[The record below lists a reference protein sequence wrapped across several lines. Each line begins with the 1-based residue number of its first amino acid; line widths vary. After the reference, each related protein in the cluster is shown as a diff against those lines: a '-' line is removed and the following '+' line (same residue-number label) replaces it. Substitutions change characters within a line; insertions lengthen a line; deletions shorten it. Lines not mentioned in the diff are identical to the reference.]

1 MRGTKLKHTY
11 LVSFVALLALI
22 ISGCTQAVSIQSDPD
37 AQVSVSGQTAVT
49 LAPAQ
54 ERSSDSSQLVMLPE
68 NEMPFV
74 RSQPKAV
81 APFPLVLNRTVQHYV
96 NAYLNQ
102 PQGLK
107 QSFRRSRPFMGQMV
121 QVLESEGLPPDL
133 VYLAFAESNFSP
145 HGDGPW
151 QLSRATARRYGLV
164 INKWVDER
172 RDPIKS
178 TRAAA
183 EYLATLHDEAHSDW
197 RTTLVAWN
205 NGDAAIDH
213 YLRLRKASYEKL
225 MTHLPRHTRALMNR
239 FMAVALI
246 ARHAQDYGLTN
257 VTYVEPPH
265 YYVVR
270 CSGGTPLSQIATRT
284 GVSVTALREANP
296 ALLRDRIPPNFATYD
311 IRIPDDELQA
321 QLAEF

>member
-1 MRGTKLKHTY
+1 MRGTRLKHTY
-11 LVSFVALLALI
+11 LVLFVASIALI
-22 ISGCTQAVSIQSDPD
+22 ISGCTEAVDVQSDPD
-37 AQVSVSGQTAVT
+37 ARVSVSGQAAVA
-49 LAPAQ
+49 LAPNQ
-54 ERSSDSSQLVMLPE
+54 NRSGDASQFVMLPE

-96 NAYLNQ
+96 NQYLDQ

-133 VYLAFAESNFSP
+133 VYLAFAESGFSP
-145 HGDGPW
+145 DGDGPW

-183 EYLATLHDEAHSDW
+183 EYLATLHDEARSDW

-205 NGDAAIDH
+205 NGDAEIDH

-265 YYVVR
+265 YRIVR
-270 CSGGTPLSQIATRT
+270 CAGGTPLSRIATRT
-284 GVSVTALREANP
+284 GVSVTALKEANP

-311 IRIPDDELQA
+311 IRIPDNELQA